1 MSRLAIFDFDGTY
14 TRCDT
19 LPLFLKFVFGKA
31 RYWFGVLCCL
41 PSILAYKL
49 GLMPAGHAKEQ
60 LLKFFLKG
68 MDIVEFEQWG
78 HRFAQYYKGR
88 IERPE
93 IIQAIEHHRHS
104 GDSLMVV
111 SASVKQ
117 WIEPWFE
124 KTSVQVLSTEME
136 VGDDGLLTGRLAT
149 PNCNGPAKVERILQA
164 VPDARQREWV
174 CYGDSRGDRPMMKM
188 AAEPHYRPWEQG
200 KSWTGRHPGWLFT
213 VAMIIMLLYQMLGV
227 FWGMDVADAGFYL
240 TFYDKIFTH
249 PASVEYNFMYYLS
262 GVIGG
267 AAQWL
272 FPDMGIVGMRLL
284 GVACCLVASVLVF
297 LMLRHHLSESVI
309 VMGLV
314 MVIAS
319 FTAPQYTF
327 CYDLC
332 TILFYVCAI
341 YAIFRQSTSR
351 KHTIMWA
358 VVAGLMIGFNIFV
371 RIPNILGLVIC
382 LFFFIRESGNPQR
395 CWPVALSSTFWL
407 LVGVLIACGAVFG
420 LMVVFDGHLSAFVQV
435 LQDLLAI
442 AGDHSGTAS
451 HTTSQMMLAQ
461 FKFYATELWVGIKL
475 GTLVLLYCLAG
486 KYVKRN
492 LLLWAARILCLAL
505 FVWMVVRMHPL
516 QPVWVM
522 TLMGCIWVIA
532 RCSTRECRWVA
543 WLGLG
548 MMLVMPYGSD
558 GAYNNGTVIAWVAA
572 PVAAVWWDRN
582 GKSAFVIAFVAV
594 CAVRM
599 VTMGAYFDGGP
610 LYDKQETIDCDRAQ
624 MVYTT
629 QHRADVINRLLKGIK
644 PHVQPGTTLIAY
656 GSIPTINYLTRTHPY
671 IGCSWPEQLSASML
685 QTKLD
690 KASRDEIP
698 LILQQKFNTLG
709 PEWGEPS
716 DSFSFDY
723 GDRHNAYQDNRKLE
737 VLNAFK
743 RQNNYRA
750 IYEDS
755 HFVLYAAQ
763 EPDVAGGQ
771 DD

>member
-19 LPLFLKFVFGKA
+19 LPLFLKFVFGKT
-31 RYWFGVLCCL
+31 RYWLGVFCCL
-41 PSILAYKL
+41 PYILAFKL
-49 GLMPAGHAKEQ
+49 RLVSGGCAKEH

-68 MDIVEFEQWG
+68 MDVEEFERWG
-78 HRFAQYYKGR
+78 QRFAVEYKGR

-93 IIQAIEHHRHS
+93 IVQAIERHRQH
-104 GDSLMVV
+104 GDALMVV

-124 KTSVQVLSTEME
+124 KSSVQVLSTEME
-136 VGDDGLLTGRLAT
+136 VGDDGRLTGYLAT
-149 PNCNGPAKVERILQA
+149 PNCNGSAKVDRILQA
-164 VPDARQREWV
+164 VPDAREREWV
-174 CYGDSRGDRPMMKM
+174 CYGDSRGDRPMMEM
-188 AAEPHYRPWEQG
+188 AAEAHYRPWEQG
-200 KSWTGRHPGWLFT
+200 KGWAERHPVWLFA
-213 VAMIIMLLYQMLGV
+213 VAMLIMLLYQMLGV

-240 TFYDKIFTH
+240 TFYDNIFTH
-249 PASVEYNFMYYLS
+249 PSSVEYNFMYYLS

-272 FPDMGIVGMRLL
+272 FPGMGIVGMRLL
-284 GVACCLVASVLVF
+284 GVACCLMSSILVF
-297 LMLRHHLSESVI
+297 LMLRQHVSESV
-309 VMGLV
+309 VVLGLV

-332 TILFYVCAI
+332 TILLYVCAI
-341 YAIFRQSTSR
+341 YALYRQSVSHKYTAL
-351 KHTIMWA
+351 WA
-358 VVAGLMIGFNIFV
+358 VVAGVMVGFNIFV
-371 RIPNILGLVIC
+371 RIPNILGLVVC
-382 LFFFIRESGNPQR
+382 LFFFIREFDKPKR
-395 CWPVALSSTFWL
+395 CWRAALTSALWL

-420 LMVVFDGHLSAFVQV
+420 MMAIFDGHLAAFVQV
-435 LQDLLAI
+435 LHDLLAI

-475 GTLVLLYCLAG
+475 GTLVLIYCLAG
-486 KYVKRN
+486 RYVKHS
-492 LLLWAARILCLAL
+492 LLLVGVKVLCLAV
-505 FVWMVVRMHPL
+505 FVWMVARMHPL

-522 TLMGCIWVIA
+522 SLLGCIWVIA
-532 RCSTRECRWVA
+532 RCNISECRWLA

-558 GAYNNGTVIAWVAA
+558 GAYNNGSVIAWVAA
-572 PVAAVWWDRN
+572 PVAAMWWIRN
-582 GKSAFVIAFVAV
+582 GRVAFVLALVAV

-599 VTMGAYFDGGP
+599 VAVGAYFDAGP

-629 QHRADVINRLLKGIK
+629 QHRADVINQLLKGIK
-644 PHVQPGTTLIAY
+644 PYVQPGTTLMAY

-685 QTKLD
+685 QEKLTE
-690 KASRDEIP
+690 ASHYEVP
-698 LILQQKFNTLG
+698 MILQQKFNTLG

-716 DSFSFDY
+716 NTFLYDY
-723 GDRHNAYQDNRKLE
+723 GDSHNVYQDNRKLL
-737 VLNAFK
+737 VLNDFLRK
-743 RQNNYRA
+743 NNYHA

-763 EPDVAGGQ
+763 EPGVAGG
-771 DD
+771 